1 MNFLY
6 FDCFAGIS
14 GDMTLGALIDLGV
27 PQKYLVQ
34 ELAKLGV
41 PGYSLRVARVQ
52 RSGITGRQVQV
63 KISRH
68 EHHHRTFQDIEKIIS
83 KSPLAARIKERSIA
97 VFRLI
102 AEAEGKV
109 HNKKA
114 GAVHFHEVGAIDS
127 IVDIVGCMI
136 GFDCLGIH
144 RFAAAAVPTGG
155 GFVQCQHGTL
165 PVPAPATVLLL
176 KGIPVY
182 DNGIKAELVTPT
194 GAAILAALCESFGTL
209 PPMTIQKTG
218 YGAGSRELIEM
229 PNMLRLILGTA
240 LQPGRIDT
248 VVVLEATID
257 DMSPELAGYAMERL
271 FEAGALDVSFTPV
284 YMKKNRPAILV
295 TIICTEA
302 RQAPLTAMFFAETTT
317 AGVRAY
323 RAERSILQRRGG
335 HVDTK
340 FGRLKVKLLE
350 DGSGAMRPVP
360 EYEECRRIAKAKNVP
375 LREVY
380 AAVIAAG
387 VQKNKKSFGVQDG
400 IGDMPE

>member
-1 MNFLY
+1 MNLVY

-27 PQKYLVQ
+27 PQKHLVQ

-41 PGYSLRVARVQ
+41 PGYSLHVARVQ

-63 KISRH
+63 KISHH
-68 EHHHRTFQDIEKIIS
+68 EHHHRTFRDIEKIIV
-83 KSPLAARIKERSIA
+83 KSPLKAAVKERSLA

-114 GAVHFHEVGAIDS
+114 EAVHFHEVGAIDS
-127 IVDIVGCMI
+127 IVDITGCMI
-136 GFDCLGIH
+136 GFDYLGID
-144 RFAAAAVPTGG
+144 RFAASAVPAGG
-155 GFVQCQHGTL
+155 GFVKCQHGML

-176 KGIPVY
+176 QGIPVY

-194 GAAILAALCESFGTL
+194 GAAILAVLCESFGAI
-209 PPMTIQKTG
+209 PPMTILKTG
-218 YGAGSRELIEM
+218 YGTGSRELTEM
-229 PNMLRLILGTA
+229 PNMLRLMLGPA
-240 LQPGRIDT
+240 LQPGRTDT

-271 FEAGALDVSFTPV
+271 FEEGALDVAFTPI
-284 YMKKNRPAILV
+284 YMKKNRPAMLMTV
-295 TIICTEA
+295 ICTET

-317 AGVRAY
+317 AGVRSY
-323 RAERSILQRRGG
+323 RAERSILQRREG

-340 FGRLKVKLLE
+340 FGSLKVKLLE

-360 EYEECRRIAKAKNVP
+360 EYEECRRIAKVKKVP

-380 AAVIAAG
+380 AAVAAG
-387 VQKNKKSFGVQDG
+387 GATENARKRR
-400 IGDMPE
+400 

>member
-1 MNFLY
+1 MNLVY

-41 PGYSLRVARVQ
+41 TGYSLRARRVQ

-63 KISRH
+63 KISHH
-68 EHHHRTFQDIEKIIS
+68 EHHHRTFKDIEKIIA
-83 KSPLAARIKERSIA
+83 KSPLNAGIKERSIA

-114 GAVHFHEVGAIDS
+114 EAVHFHEVGAIDS

-136 GFDCLGIH
+136 GFDYLGVD
-144 RFAAAAVPTGG
+144 RFAASAVPTGG
-155 GFVQCQHGTL
+155 GFVKCQHGVL

-194 GAAILAALCESFGTL
+194 GAAILAALCESFGPL
-209 PPMTIQKTG
+209 PAMTIGKTG
-218 YGAGSRELIEM
+218 YGAGASELSEV
-229 PNMLRLILGTA
+229 PNLLRLMLGNA
-240 LQPGRIDT
+240 AQAGRTET
-248 VVVLEATID
+248 VTVLEANID
-257 DMSPELAGYAMERL
+257 DMNPEWAGYAMERL
-271 FEAGALDVSFTPV
+271 FEAGALDVAFTPV
-284 YMKKNRPAILV
+284 YMKKNRPGILV
-295 TIICTEA
+295 TVICTEA
-302 RQAPLTAMFFAETTT
+302 RQALLTAIFFAETTT
-317 AGVRAY
+317 AGVRSH
-323 RAERSILQRRGG
+323 RAERSVLARREG
-335 HVDTK
+335 HVDTR

-350 DGSGAMRPVP
+350 DASGMRPAP

-380 AAVIAAG
+380 AAVAAAG
-387 VQKNKKSFGVQDG
+387 AKENVKKHR
-400 IGDMPE
+400 

>member
-1 MNFLY
+1 MNLLY

-63 KISRH
+63 KISHH
-68 EHHHRTFQDIEKIIS
+68 EHHHRTFKDIEKIIV

-114 GAVHFHEVGAIDS
+114 EAVHFHEVGAIDS
-127 IVDIVGCMI
+127 IVDITGCMI
-136 GFDCLGIH
+136 GFDCLGID

-194 GAAILAALCESFGTL
+194 GAAILAALCESFGAI

-218 YGAGSRELIEM
+218 YGAGSRELAET

-240 LQPGRIDT
+240 LQPGCIDT
-248 VVVLEATID
+248 VIVLEATID

-271 FEAGALDVSFTPV
+271 FEAGALDVAFTPV
-284 YMKKNRPAILV
+284 YMKKNRPAMLV
-295 TIICTEA
+295 TVICTEA

-323 RAERSILQRRGG
+323 RAERSILQRREG
-335 HVDTK
+335 HVNTK
-340 FGRLKVKLLE
+340 FGKLKVKLLQ
-350 DGSGAMRPVP
+350 DGSGIMRPVP

-380 AAVIAAG
+380 AAVAAG
-387 VQKNKKSFGVQDG
+387 GAMENIKKHR
-400 IGDMPE
+400 

>member
-1 MNFLY
+1 MNLLY

-63 KISRH
+63 KISHH
-68 EHHHRTFQDIEKIIS
+68 EHHHRTFKDIEKIIV

-136 GFDCLGIH
+136 GFDCLGID

-194 GAAILAALCESFGTL
+194 GAAILAALCESFGAI

-218 YGAGSRELIEM
+218 YGAGSRELAET

-240 LQPGRIDT
+240 LQPGCIDT
-248 VVVLEATID
+248 VIVLEATID

-271 FEAGALDVSFTPV
+271 FEAGALDVAFTPV
-284 YMKKNRPAILV
+284 YMKKNRPAMLV
-295 TIICTEA
+295 TVICTEA

-323 RAERSILQRRGG
+323 RAERSILQRREG
-335 HVDTK
+335 HVNTK
-340 FGRLKVKLLE
+340 FGKLKVKLLQ
-350 DGSGAMRPVP
+350 DGSGIMRPVP

-380 AAVIAAG
+380 AAVAAG
-387 VQKNKKSFGVQDG
+387 GAMENIKKHR
-400 IGDMPE
+400 

>member
-1 MNFLY
+1 MNLVY

-41 PGYSLRVARVQ
+41 PGYSLRAGRVQ

-63 KISRH
+63 KISHH
-68 EHHHRTFQDIEKIIS
+68 EHHHRTFKDIEKIIG
-83 KSPLAARIKERSIA
+83 KSPLKASVKERSLA

-114 GAVHFHEVGAIDS
+114 EAVHFHEVGAIDS
-127 IVDIVGCMI
+127 IVDIAGCMI
-136 GFDCLGIH
+136 GLDYLGIE
-144 RFAAAAVPTGG
+144 RFAASAVPTGG
-155 GFVQCQHGTL
+155 GFVKCQHGIL

-194 GAAILAALCESFGTL
+194 GAAILAALCESFGAI

-218 YGAGSRELIEM
+218 YGAGSRELTEM
-229 PNMLRLILGTA
+229 PNMLRLILGNA
-240 LQPGRIDT
+240 LQPGRTDT

-271 FEAGALDVSFTPV
+271 FEAGALDVAFTPV
-284 YMKKNRPAILV
+284 YMKKNRPAMLMTV
-295 TIICTEA
+295 ICTEA
-302 RQAPLTAMFFAETTT
+302 QQAPLTAMFFAETTT
-317 AGVRAY
+317 AGVRSY
-323 RAERSILQRRGG
+323 RAERSILQRREG

-340 FGRLKVKLLE
+340 FGKLKVKLLE

-360 EYEECRRIAKAKNVP
+360 EYEECRRIAKAKKVP

-380 AAVIAAG
+380 AAVAASG
-387 VQKNKKSFGVQDG
+387 ALENINKRR
-400 IGDMPE
+400 

>member
-1 MNFLY
+1 MNLVY

-34 ELAKLGV
+34 ELEKLAV
-41 PGYSLRVARVQ
+41 HGYSLRVSRVQ

-63 KISRH
+63 KISHH
-68 EHHHRTFQDIEKIIS
+68 EHHHRTFRDIEKIIV
-83 KSPLAARIKERSIA
+83 KSPLKASVKERSLA

-109 HNKKA
+109 HNTKA
-114 GAVHFHEVGAIDS
+114 EAVHFHEVGAIDS
-127 IVDIVGCMI
+127 IVDIAGCMI
-136 GFDCLGIH
+136 GLEYLGIE
-144 RFAAAAVPTGG
+144 RFAASAVPTGG
-155 GFVQCQHGTL
+155 GFVQCQHGVL

-194 GAAILAALCESFGTL
+194 GAAILAALCESFGAI

-218 YGAGSRELIEM
+218 YGAGSRELTEV
-229 PNMLRLILGTA
+229 PNMLRLILGNA

-271 FEAGALDVSFTPV
+271 FEAGALDVAFTPV
-284 YMKKNRPAILV
+284 YMKKNRPGMLMTV
-295 TIICTEA
+295 ICTEA
-302 RQAPLTAMFFAETTT
+302 QQALLTAMVFAETTT
-317 AGVRAY
+317 AGVRSY
-323 RAERSILQRRGG
+323 RAGRSVLQRREGQ
-335 HVDTK
+335 VDTQ
-340 FGRLKVKLLE
+340 FGKLKVKLLE
-350 DGSGAMRPVP
+350 NGSGAMRPVP
-360 EYEECRRIAKAKNVP
+360 EYEECRRIAKARKVP

-380 AAVIAAG
+380 AAVAACG
-387 VQKNKKSFGVQDG
+387 ALENINKRR
-400 IGDMPE
+400 